1 MNNEWLTGT
10 WPSGGFTLY
19 LPAIGKLKL
28 ADLNR
33 VCDLIG
39 MTDKSL
45 ANIIH
50 DYDMVIE
57 AISNAD
63 ISEKQKNKRIKE
75 VQKRKEKY
83 EKLYH
88 WEVI

>member
-1 MNNEWLTGT
+1 MNEDWLTGT
-10 WPSGGFTLY
+10 WASGGFTLY

-28 ADLNR
+28 DDLNR
-33 VCDLIG
+33 VCDLIS
-39 MTDKSL
+39 MSDKSL

-50 DYDMVIE
+50 DYDRVIE

-63 ISEKQKNKRIKE
+63 IREKQKNRRIKE

>member
-1 MNNEWLTGT
+1 MNDEWLTGT
-10 WPSGGFTLY
+10 WASGGFTLY
-19 LPAIGKLKL
+19 LPAVAKLKL

-33 VCDLIG
+33 VCDLIS

-50 DYDMVIE
+50 DYDRVIE

-63 ISEKQKNKRIKE
+63 IRDKQKQRRIKE

-88 WEVI
+88 WDII